1 MKKRKIILIIIS
13 TILLIFIAV
22 LIYSQTNNFRHNL
35 KLGIEYYA
43 NKSINGHLK
52 IRSIEGNIFTGLKIN
67 EIELKDNLN
76 NKIAYIHSI
85 SSYWDL
91 RKLIDKTL
99 LIETFQL
106 DSLNIYI
113 SQDKDLSYSIQKLI
127 KERKSDTTN
136 TPLPI
141 SINIKEL
148 KILRSTAF
156 INLIEQKNIPQSIRI
171 NSSMSAII
179 KQDSNNLVIQE
190 LNIKSKNP
198 NFQILNFK
206 TKILHTPNLLKIQ
219 DLKINTNKTTLT
231 ANAKIPLNKIIEST
245 VNIKL
250 EPLYL
255 NEFKD
260 FIHQKIQGSPEIELQ
275 FQKLDSLSYFTLKI
289 KEQKQYIHINGNI
302 NSLNKNA
309 NYNANLNSNQFN
321 LGYWIKNNELQT
333 NINGQISIKGTGL
346 DPQKINSKLSLQ
358 LDSSRINNIEISK
371 AHILA
376 KINKGKYTIDTLILK
391 NKDLD
396 IIANGNA
403 YSDHVNECKY
413 KLNIKSLNTLS
424 SIINMPP
431 IDFNGLIEGEISG
444 HKDSIQLH
452 SKINLSKIKYNN
464 IKIKNIKSLA
474 DISLIKK
481 QLNGHI
487 DLELNEAELNKNITI
502 NLLKSKQ
509 NIKNNILEGQYKIV
523 SGDSIELNTNLRISK
538 EKDINIQISQFS
550 LNAYSQNWTN
560 KIDTSYCTIEPNKIT
575 ITDFNLS
582 DKEQHI
588 KLNGIYSFKK
598 QEEKYVHLL
607 AENLDL
613 SRFNKLLK
621 KGQEIEGKLNTN
633 IGIKLENERLNYNG
647 KIKLTEGALKAKN
660 QGINFDNIN
669 MDISLKEDNIYIDSL
684 YIASAK
690 KGYLAIKGKV
700 NIPKNYNELM
710 QEIDIN
716 IKAKDFIAI
725 KSYKNQLIFNANSQI
740 KGSINKPIISG
751 GITIVRGKMNIDHFI
766 ENEAVK
772 DLDKPLLIEALEKE
786 KKQNTLLLTSDTTL
800 IKVDSSKL
808 IDTDIFKNLRGEF
821 YIDFPK
827 NTWIEGS
834 QMKLELS
841 GHIKMIKTKEEPEF
855 FGNILLTRGFVEI
868 SGRKFKI
875 KKGNISL
882 SGEEEINP
890 SIDIAMLYQFRD
902 ADKKLESLELLIGG
916 TVKKPSFAFTLN
928 KEFIEEKDAISY
940 LIFGKKADQLGSRD
954 QEKVS
959 SKKDKL
965 KPIIYSQISN
975 IFQKVLA
982 KSLGLDNIEISG
994 EDNWES
1000 GSITF
1005 GKYLTNDLYMSYSQ
1019 LFSMDS
1025 QNKKLIPYRIIIEY
1039 HIIRSLL
1046 IQTTNEGNKSGFD
1059 LIWKLK
1065 L

>member
-13 TILLIFIAV
+13 PILLIIIV
-22 LIYSQTNNFRHNL
+22 TLIYSQTNNFRNNL

-43 NKSINGHLK
+43 NKSINGNLK

-67 EIELKDNLN
+67 EIELKDKLN

-85 SSYWDL
+85 SGYWDL
-91 RKLIDKTL
+91 KKLIDKTL
-99 LIETFQL
+99 LIETLQL

-113 SQDKDLSYSIQKLI
+113 SQEKDLSYPIQKLI
-127 KERKSDTTN
+127 KEKKSDTTH
-136 TPLPI
+136 TSLPI
-141 SINIKEL
+141 TININEF

-156 INLIEQKNIPQSIRI
+156 INLIKQENIPKSIRM
-171 NSSMSAII
+171 NSSISAII
-179 KQDSNNLVIQE
+179 KQDSNTLVIKK
-190 LNIKSKNP
+190 LSLKSKSP

-206 TKILHTPNLLKIQ
+206 TNILHTPSLLKIQ
-219 DLKINTNKTTLT
+219 DLKINTNKT
-231 ANAKIPLNKIIEST
+231 AVIADAKIPLNNIIEST

-250 EPLYL
+250 KPLCL
-255 NEFKD
+255 DEFKD
-260 FIHQKIQGSPEIELQ
+260 FIHQNIQGSPEIELQ
-275 FQKLDSLSYFTLKI
+275 FQKLESLSYFTLKI
-289 KEQKQYIHINGNI
+289 KEQKQNININGNI
-302 NSLNKNA
+302 NSLNANA
-309 NYNANLNSNQFN
+309 NYKANLHSHQFN
-321 LGYWIKNNELQT
+321 LGYWIGNNELQT
-333 NINGQISIKGTGL
+333 NINGQISIKGTGV
-346 DPQKINSKLSLQ
+346 DPQKMNSVLALKLE
-358 LDSSRINNIEISK
+358 SSSVNNIEISK

-376 KINKGKYTIDTLILK
+376 KINKGKYTIDTLILN
-391 NKDLD
+391 NKDID
-396 IIANGNA
+396 IIANGNG
-403 YSDHVNECKY
+403 YSDHINTCKY
-413 KLNIKSLNTLS
+413 KVNIRSLNTIS
-424 SIINMPP
+424 SLINIPP

-444 HKDSIQLH
+444 HKDSIIFQ

-464 IKIKNIKSLA
+464 VRIKKIKSIAN
-474 DISLIKK
+474 ISLIKE
-481 QLNGHI
+481 QLNGSL
-487 DLELNEAELNKNITI
+487 DLELNDAELNKNITI
-502 NLLKSKQ
+502 NLLKSRQ
-509 NIKNNILEGQYKIV
+509 NIKNNVLEGQYKIQ
-523 SGDSIELNTNLRISK
+523 SGDSIELNTHLRINK

-560 KIDTSYCTIEPNKIT
+560 KIDTTYCILKPDKVT

-588 KLNGIYSFKK
+588 KLNGIYSFKE
-598 QEEKYVHLL
+598 QEEKYIHLL
-607 AENLDL
+607 SENLDL
-613 SRFNKLLK
+613 SRFNKLLE
-621 KGQEIEGKLNTN
+621 KGQEINGKLNTN
-633 IGIKLENERLNYNG
+633 LKIKIENEKLDYSG
-647 KIKLTEGALKAKN
+647 KIKLTEGSLKAKR

-684 YIASAK
+684 YISSDK

-700 NIPKNYNELM
+700 NIPKSYNELM

-716 IKAKDFIAI
+716 IKAENFIAI

-740 KGSINKPIISG
+740 KGSINNPIISG
-751 GITIVRGKMNIDHFI
+751 GLTIVRGKMNIDHFI

-772 DLDKPLLIEALEKE
+772 DLDKPLLIEALEND
-786 KKQNTLLLTSDTTL
+786 KKQNSLLLTSDTTL

-855 FGNILLTRGFVEI
+855 FGNISLTRGFVEI

-875 KKGNISL
+875 KKGNITL
-882 SGEEEINP
+882 SGGDEINP
-890 SIDIAMLYQFRD
+890 SIDIAMQYLFRD
-902 ADKKLESLELLIGG
+902 ANKKLESLELLVGG
-916 TVKKPSFAFTLN
+916 TVKKPTFAFTLN

-940 LIFGKKADQLGSRD
+940 LIFGKKVDQLGSRD

-1025 QNKKLIPYRIIIEY
+1025 QNKELIPYRIIIEY
-1039 HIIRSLL
+1039 HIMRSLL